1 MGINVTNITEIAV
14 QHGTKKPTNWTKP
27 MLTDDV
33 GCLPERDMPVCATVK
48 ARQRSKIREIGDA
61 LVASGFSTLD
71 EQATALGLNRSTTW
85 TLLKAN
91 HKNSG
96 LSAAVISRML
106 SAPQL
111 PAPVRAKIIEY
122 IKERSEGFYGH
133 RKLPLRRFTRTL
145 SVKRRTVVRVER
157 DGQLLAAS
165 G

>member
-1 MGINVTNITEIAV
+1 
-14 QHGTKKPTNWTKP
+14 
-27 MLTDDV
+27 MLTDDWDV
-33 GCLPERDMPVCATVK
+33 GCLPERDIPVCAIVK
-48 ARQRSKIREIGDA
+48 ARQRSKIKEIGDA
-61 LVASGFSTLD
+61 LVASGFCTLD
-71 EQATALGLNRSTTW
+71 EQTTALGLNRSTTW

-106 SAPQL
+106 NAPHL
-111 PAPVRAKIIEY
+111 PPLVRAKIIEY
-122 IKERSEGFYGH
+122 IKEKSEGIYGH